1 MDRLIHGHFI
11 KGNSGYV
18 CGRWRKLKRDL
29 GGAFVVHV
37 QTRDLHQG
45 LDDASSAEDRKALSS
60 TLQGLVIGNPSAS
73 GYVAGDN
80 VLRVTQGDHLSRA
93 QRFERDGYL
102 VVDGLLGSEEIEGYR
117 EVYDRLL
124 SGEIDAGDR
133 RGDLGAAVD
142 RRQRRGEN
150 RSEPP
155 CIARRHPMTCHRRHH
170 PSLPVLALVL
180 FVTLSGTASALD
192 DGLARTPPMGWNSWN
207 ALRLDINEELVRRV
221 ADVMVET
228 GLKDAGYEY
237 LVIDDGWQIA
247 RDQEGNI
254 VVNPE
259 KFPSGI
265 KALADY
271 VHSRGLRFGLYSDA
285 GARTC
290 GGFPGSLGHEY
301 QDARTYAAWGVDYLK
316 YDWCHT
322 GNQSAPDS
330 YALMRD
336 ALLQAG
342 RPIVLSICEWGTS
355 KPWLWA
361 RDVGH
366 LWRTTFDIRPC
377 WDCGE
382 QAHSK
387 GVLIENFIGFTKILD
402 QQVGLESYAGPGHWN
417 DPDMLEVGNGEL
429 TYEENKAHFSLWC
442 ILSAP
447 LMLGNDVRDMTP
459 EVHGILTNGEVIAV
473 NQDPLGRQGR
483 KVRDEGDLE
492 VWSKELADGSRAVVL
507 FNRSEEGADISFSWA
522 EIGYPEH
529 LSLKVRDLWQHEDAG
544 TFDGSYSAPVP
555 SHGVV
560 MLQVR

>member
-1 MDRLIHGHFI
+1 MTHRYSRCSPIHA
-11 KGNSGYV
+11 
-18 CGRWRKLKRDL
+18 LL
-29 GGAFVVHV
+29 LAGA
-37 QTRDLHQG
+37 L
-45 LDDASSAEDRKALSS
+45 
-60 TLQGLVIGNPSAS
+60 
-73 GYVAGDN
+73 
-80 VLRVTQGDHLSRA
+80 
-93 QRFERDGYL
+93 
-102 VVDGLLGSEEIEGYR
+102 
-117 EVYDRLL
+117 
-124 SGEIDAGDR
+124 
-133 RGDLGAAVD
+133 AA
-142 RRQRRGEN
+142 
-150 RSEPP
+150 P
-155 CIARRHPMTCHRRHH
+155 AW
-170 PSLPVLALVL
+170 
-180 FVTLSGTASALD
+180 ALD

-207 ALRLDINEELVRRV
+207 ALRLNINEDLVKQV
-221 ADVMVET
+221 ADVMVEK

-247 RDQEGNI
+247 RDDEGSI
-254 VVNPE
+254 VVDPQ

-271 VHSRGLRFGLYSDA
+271 VHSRGLKFGLYSDA
-285 GARTC
+285 GTKTC

-316 YDWCHT
+316 YDWCNT

-336 ALLQAG
+336 ALRAAG

-377 WDCGE
+377 WDCGKP
-382 QAHSK
+382 AHSK

-402 QQVGLESYAGPGHWN
+402 LQVDLEPYAGPGHWN

-429 TYEENKAHFSLWC
+429 TYDENKAHFSLWS
-442 ILSAP
+442 ILAAP

-459 EVHGILTNGEVIAV
+459 EVHGIVTNREVIAV

-483 KVRDEGDLE
+483 KIRDDGDLE

-507 FNRSEEGADISFSWA
+507 FNRSDQAADIGFSWP
-522 EIGYPEH
+522 EIGLPEY
-529 LSLKVRDLWQHEDAG
+529 LSLQVRDLWQHEDVGA
-544 TFDGSYSAPVP
+544 FDGSYSARVP
-555 SHGVV
+555 SHGVA
-560 MLQVR
+560 MIRVR